1 MSPTENWSTEER
13 ELRASATNTY
23 VREHDL
29 FYTTFKLKPRVKS
42 AVIGSKLIY
51 VNLLVVIL
59 LYNNRCKYNVYT
71 D

>member
-29 FYTTFKLKPRVKS
+29 FKVNTTFKLKPRVKS

-51 VNLLVVIL
+51 VNLF
-59 LYNNRCKYNVYT
+59 K
-71 D
+71 